1 MSIAASFSQA
11 VRKINDASARAV
23 PHVLPERHI
32 FSQHLF
38 PFTSQLT
45 GGPDPKLGP
54 GQQKFRGP
62 GKIKSIPTH
71 QIQPKVFAFGTMPT
85 NFQTTG
91 TAVQSTADTNATIA
105 MVSATGLRPY
115 DLLRN
120 KRTGAQIQV
129 RSVSGLTVT
138 FRGFAGG
145 LVGGGLDAIN
155 AGDAYDFVGNS
166 YPDGATLQ
174 NGNTTEPVERSNYLQ
189 AHVTETDMGWF
200 AAKRK
205 LYPDQMNGG
214 DTDEMVNAMR
224 HQEGRE
230 RAFLF
235 GQGGLVTIASEL
247 IMAMSGLTVLS
258 TLEYDA
264 GGTITMDEFRNT
276 IAPFVFQG
284 GGGGMRKGVAGNTV
298 LGVFDSLM
306 DGKVVFTEPKDEY
319 AIRCRKLGAPAGN
332 VEVMGSQ
339 PMNEREGEIV
349 FYNPDTLTHLYLEGF
364 DTVLFEGMAPENVL
378 KTSNALISVETILEP
393 NLDNITHVTNVL
405 A

>member
-85 NFQTTG
+85 SFLTTG
-91 TAVQSTADTNATIA
+91 TAVAATADTNSTVTLAS
-105 MVSATGLRPY
+105 VTGLRPY

-120 KRTGAQIQV
+120 RRTGAQIQV
-129 RSVSGLTVT
+129 RSVSGLTLT
-138 FRGFAGG
+138 YRGFAGG
-145 LVGGGLDAIN
+145 AGGGLDAI
-155 AGDAYDFVGNS
+155 AAADSYDFVGNS

-264 GGTITMDEFRNT
+264 GGNITMDEFRNT

-306 DGKVVFTEPKDEY
+306 DGKVMFNEPKDEY

-332 VEVMGSQ
+332 VEIMGSQ

-349 FYNPDTLTHLYLEGF
+349 FYNPDTLTHLYLDGF

-393 NLDNITHVTNVL
+393 NLDNITHITNVL